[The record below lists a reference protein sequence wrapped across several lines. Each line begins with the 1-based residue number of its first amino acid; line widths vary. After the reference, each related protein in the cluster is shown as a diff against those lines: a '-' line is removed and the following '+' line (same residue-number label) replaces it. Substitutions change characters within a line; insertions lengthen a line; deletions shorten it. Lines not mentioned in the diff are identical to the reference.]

1 MRDILVN
8 EVTVA
13 LVCLNQDEDV
23 IDADSQ
29 DKEGN
34 YLDDNEGGWLTDVTP
49 EPKRSYHWEQN
60 YQDATESQCNL
71 GVNLELK

>member
-49 EPKRSYHWEQN
+49 EPKRSYH
-60 YQDATESQCNL
+60 
-71 GVNLELK
+71 